1 MIGSAR
7 RRMIGLALWS
17 LLSLASI
24 AAAAD
29 PARDRDA
36 WIAAHAVAVASV
48 RPDDRDFADL
58 AAFGAAIGDRPL
70 VALGE
75 WSHGDARTF
84 DLKTRL
90 VEYLHERRGFDVL
103 FLESGLYDV
112 ARIWALAQS
121 GPSVEA
127 QAPDNIFFMYA
138 KSREGR
144 RLLRYVDA
152 QRGGDHPLILA
163 GIDAQHSG
171 GLTLAQM
178 PDALGAFLTARG
190 SAVPR
195 AAGWADYRALVHG
208 LVAFETAVPDPARQD
223 AFFATAA
230 ALDAEL
236 CAAQADSFRF
246 PDSPGWWCRIARSLV
261 AQARDHWQGTSLRD
275 TEMAENLHW
284 LLEHPYKGHK
294 AILWAHSAHADRIA
308 PWGSHG
314 PSMGKVL
321 DGYYG
326 ERYYVADITVHDGS
340 FLDYVAGN
348 AVPVPPVAAGSL
360 ETAFARR
367 GRPLGFV
374 DLAGTHPPKAVTEAP
389 MRSVDYQYL
398 PITLANAGVDGLFYI
413 ETAAP
418 AVMAPL

>member
-1 MIGSAR
+1 MTGPAGWRAIGP
-7 RRMIGLALWS
+7 MLCLMLGLS
-17 LLSLASI
+17 
-24 AAAAD
+24 AAAAAA
-29 PARDRDA
+29 PPDA
-36 WIAAHAVAVASV
+36 WIATHAVAVASV
-48 RPDDRDFADL
+48 GPDDRDFADL
-58 AAFGAAIGDRPL
+58 AAFGAAVGDRPL
-70 VALGE
+70 VGLGE

-90 VEYLHERRGFDVL
+90 VEYLHERKGFDVL

-112 ARIWALAQS
+112 SRIWALAQG

-152 QRGGDHPLILA
+152 ERGGAHPLILA

-178 PDALGAFLTARG
+178 PDALEAFLAARG
-190 SAVPR
+190 SALPR
-195 AAGWADYRALVHG
+195 AAGWADYRALVHS
-208 LVAFETAVPDPARQD
+208 LVAFEATVPDQARQVG
-223 AFFATAA
+223 FFATAA
-230 ALDAEL
+230 GLDAEL
-236 CAAQADSFRF
+236 CAAQPDDFRF
-246 PDSPGWWCRIARSLV
+246 PDSPGWWCRIVRSLV

-284 LLEHPYKGHK
+284 LLEHPYRGHK

-314 PSMGKVL
+314 LSMGKVL

-326 ERYYVADITVHDGS
+326 DRYYVTDITVHDGR
-340 FLDYVAGN
+340 FLDYVAQQP
-348 AVPVPPVAAGSL
+348 VPVPPLAAGSL
-360 ETAFARR
+360 EAAFARL
-367 GRPLGFV
+367 GRPFGFV
-374 DLAGTHPPKAVTEAP
+374 DLAGAHPPDGVTAAP
-389 MRSVDYQYL
+389 MRSVDYRYL
-398 PITLANAGVDGLFYI
+398 PITLANAGVDGLFYL
-413 ETAAP
+413 ETAVP
-418 AVMAPL
+418 AAMAP